1 MAQQSR
7 DNRIDE
13 TDAKGGSN
21 EGVVR
26 WVLLISLSLAIVALT
41 VIWVTGALT
50 QDNVESQGTATGRIE
65 AEADAAGEQRDDLAE
80 QGDMVAPNTDERT
93 ETPGPGAQGIAPN
106 AD

>member
-1 MAQQSR
+1 MPDPDR
-7 DNRIDE
+7 RTRIDE

-26 WVLLISLSLAIVALT
+26 WVLLFSLGGAIIALT
-41 VIWVTGALT
+41 LIWVTGALT
-50 QDNVESQGTATGRIE
+50 QDPVEGQQNAQMRAEEQREQAQTGRE
-65 AEADAAGEQRDDLAE
+65 DLAE
-80 QGDMVAPNTDERT
+80 EGDLIAPNTDERT